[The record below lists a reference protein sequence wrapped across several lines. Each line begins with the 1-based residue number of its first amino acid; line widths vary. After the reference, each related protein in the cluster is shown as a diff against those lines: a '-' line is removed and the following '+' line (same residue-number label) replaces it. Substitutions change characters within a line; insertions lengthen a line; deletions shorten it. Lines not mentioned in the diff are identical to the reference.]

1 MKWWNSRYV
10 YPLILLSLLVSIG
23 LQAVWLRQLFLS
35 QKVQLKKDI
44 ENAVSEAAIQT
55 TYASLTEG
63 RDWGSHFS
71 EFFLSPQWLRMRQ
84 AFDDLKQKGLQ
95 SNFQYAFGTDS
106 SSIDMRIVFSNHATK
121 DTGLRADIKWN
132 QESPEELQKMEARNI
147 RVMDSVVQQ
156 RLAGLGI
163 RQKTAYALYSYGT
176 DTLMAM
182 TIPLSLYRKAAYHSG
197 RYSFNFK
204 SLHKYQ
210 LIVEELNTVVL
221 FRMRYYLLSS
231 LLMVLLT
238 GIVFIFLLRLIRN
251 QRMYAEARIAFTS
264 NMTHELKTPVA
275 TVAVALESITKYQL
289 INEPEKLQA
298 YLDIS
303 RQELSRLN
311 LMIEKVLNLSQ
322 EEQPGHSIHR
332 ELYDIQSGLAQAI
345 ASMQVR
351 LDSSR
356 SAIHFLPSPEPCFV
370 SGDPVH
376 LMNVFYNLIDN
387 AIKYTGPGLD
397 LQISCHQQGG
407 ERVAEGYGEGDRT
420 AEGHGGGRGAESY
433 DGGQIRISFKDNG
446 PGIARIYQ
454 ERIFERYF
462 RIPSGGDIHTVKGSG
477 LGLHYVRQV
486 VEKHGGRITVKAEP
500 GKGSNFIIILPAAG

>member
-23 LQAVWLRQLFLS
+23 LQAVWLRQLYLS

-44 ENAVSEAAIQT
+44 EEAVSQSAIQT
-55 TYASLTEG
+55 NYASLTEG

-106 SSIDMRIVFSNHATK
+106 SRVDMRIVFINHPTI
-121 DTGLRADIKWN
+121 DTVRRADTIWN
-132 QESPEELQKMEARNI
+132 HESPEELQKMEARNI
-147 RVMDSVVQQ
+147 RAMDSTVRQHLV
-156 RLAGLGI
+156 LLGI
-163 RQKTAYALYSYGT
+163 RSKTDYALYSYGA

-182 TIPLSLYRKAAYHSG
+182 TVSPTLYRQAAYHSG

-204 SLHKYQ
+204 SLHKYE
-210 LIVEELNTVVL
+210 LIVQEINAAVL

-238 GIVFIFLLRLIRN
+238 GIAFYFLLRLIRN
-251 QRMYAEARIAFTS
+251 QRLYSEARIAFTS

-275 TVAVALESITKYQL
+275 TVAVALESITKYGL

-303 RQELSRLN
+303 RQELQRLN

-322 EEQPGHSIHR
+322 EEQAGHSAHR
-332 ELYDIQSGLAQAI
+332 ELYDVQSGLKEAI
-345 ASMQVR
+345 ASMQVQ
-351 LDSSR
+351 LDNSGSV
-356 SAIHFLPSPEPCFV
+356 IHFSPCPEPCFV
-370 SGDPVH
+370 LGDPVH

-387 AIKYTGPGLD
+387 AIKYAGPGLD
-397 LQISCHQQGG
+397 LRISCHQRG
-407 ERVAEGYGEGDRT
+407 ELVEV
-420 AEGHGGGRGAESY
+420 
-433 DGGQIRISFKDNG
+433 SFADNG

-454 ERIFERYF
+454 DRIFERYF
-462 RIPSGGDIHTVKGSG
+462 RIPAGGDIHTVKGSG

-486 VEKHGGRITVKAEP
+486 LEKHGGTISVRGER
-500 GKGSNFIIILPAAG
+500 GKGSNFIIILPAAR